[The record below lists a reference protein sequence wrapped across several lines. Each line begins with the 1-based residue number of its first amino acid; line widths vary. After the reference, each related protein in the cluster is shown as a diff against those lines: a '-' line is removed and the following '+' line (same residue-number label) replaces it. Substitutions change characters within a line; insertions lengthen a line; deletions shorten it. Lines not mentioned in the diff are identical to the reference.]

1 MGSVIGGSRLRGRGE
16 KRGNCA
22 GPLSRPTRPYPAR
35 MARSKAELR
44 LHDGTAARPAAP
56 VPLGEVLGPVL
67 DEARERAPSTVRGL
81 YVHVPFCF
89 HKCHYCDFYSFVDR
103 EGRSGAYLERL
114 SRDIDWTLGRLAG
127 EIDTVFVGGGT
138 PTLLTA
144 DELRTLTREIARLP
158 LARGVEWTVEANPE
172 TLDREKAD
180 VLVEGGVNRVSI
192 GAQSFDPKHLKTL
205 ERWHDPA
212 SVARAAET
220 LRAAGIVNFNLDL
233 IFGVPGQTLDEW
245 RADLAA
251 ALALGPEHLS
261 CYGLTYE
268 PNTAMTKRLLKGE
281 FEPCDDEV
289 EAAMYDATR
298 ETLADA
304 GFAQYEISNFA
315 RAGRECRHNLVYWRN
330 EPWWAI
336 GPSASGFV
344 AGHRFKVVPR
354 LGDWLV
360 RGEDDSQPVV
370 DVEAP
375 DEKRHASEA
384 LMLGLRLMEG
394 IDAALERRAVEL
406 EPARAAVFARAIAGG
421 LLERTAAGR
430 LRFTH
435 RGALLANEV
444 LAEVV

>member
-1 MGSVIGGSRLRGRGE
+1 MEERKAGVRIHGGGE
-16 KRGNCA
+16 ARA
-22 GPLSRPTRPYPAR
+22 RTLAEVLPAV
-35 MARSKAELR
+35 
-44 LHDGTAARPAAP
+44 PAAC
-56 VPLGEVLGPVL
+56 
-67 DEARERAPSTVRGL
+67 RGL

-103 EGRSGAYLERL
+103 EGRSGAYLDRFER
-114 SRDIDWTLGRLAG
+114 DVDWTLARVAG

-138 PTLLTA
+138 PTLLAA
-144 DELRTLTREIARLP
+144 DELRRLTRAIARLP
-158 LARGVEWTVEANPE
+158 LARGCEWTVEANPE
-172 TLDREKAD
+172 TVDREKAD
-180 VLVEGGVNRVSI
+180 ALAAGGVNRISI
-192 GAQSFDPKHLKTL
+192 GAQSFNRTHLKTL

-212 SVARAAET
+212 NVARAAAA
-220 LRAAGIVNFNLDL
+220 LRAAGIENINLDL
-233 IFGVPGQTLDEW
+233 IFGIPGQSLEEW
-245 RADLAA
+245 RSDLVE
-251 ALALGPEHLS
+251 ALAISPEHLS

-268 PNTAMTKRLLKGE
+268 LNTAMTKRLQRGE

-298 ETLADA
+298 ATLANA

-330 EPWWAI
+330 EAWWAI

-354 LGDWLV
+354 LGDWLA
-360 RGEDDSQPVV
+360 RADDDSQPVV
-370 DVEAP
+370 DVESP
-375 DEKRHASEA
+375 DERRHTSEA

-394 IDAALERRAVEL
+394 IDATLERRAVEL
-406 EPARAAVFARAIAGG
+406 EPARAAAFARAIAGG
-421 LLERTAAGR
+421 LLERTADRR

-444 LAEVV
+444 LSEVV

>member
-1 MGSVIGGSRLRGRGE
+1 V
-16 KRGNCA
+16 
-22 GPLSRPTRPYPAR
+22 
-35 MARSKAELR
+35 
-44 LHDGTAARPAAP
+44 AP
-56 VPLGEVLGPVL
+56 VAGT
-67 DEARERAPSTVRGL
+67 RWRGA
-81 YVHVPFCF
+81 YIHVPFCA

-144 DELRTLTREIARLP
+144 DELRKLTREIARLP

-192 GAQSFDPKHLKTL
+192 GAQSFDPRHLKTL
-205 ERWHDPA
+205 ERWHDPS

-220 LRAAGIVNFNLDL
+220 LRAAGLVNFNLDL
-233 IFGVPGQTLDEW
+233 IFGIPGQTLAEW
-245 RADLAA
+245 RADLAT
-251 ALALGPEHLS
+251 ALALGPGHLS

-344 AGHRFKVVPR
+344 EGHRFKVVPR